1 MWLDFA
7 RGRGGT
13 YSPKSNAAMN
23 KLADLSQKLDVSG
36 SDPGCASLLKGAR
49 VVFSSGLKVS
59 GGESVPRVLQAMEA
73 DIAGV
78 ESVVQ
83 TPGVERIKLLEQ
95 KDLVAQLHG
104 NLEKLQVR

>member
-1 MWLDFA
+1 
-7 RGRGGT
+7 
-13 YSPKSNAAMN
+13 
-23 KLADLSQKLDVSG
+23 
-36 SDPGCASLLKGAR
+36 
-49 VVFSSGLKVS
+49 
-59 GGESVPRVLQAMEA
+59 MEA
-73 DIAGV
+73 EIAGV